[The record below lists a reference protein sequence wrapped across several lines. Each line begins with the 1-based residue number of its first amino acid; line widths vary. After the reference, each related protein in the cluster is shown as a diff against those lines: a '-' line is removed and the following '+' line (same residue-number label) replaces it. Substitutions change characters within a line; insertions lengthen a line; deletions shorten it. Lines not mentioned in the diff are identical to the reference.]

1 MCTLSYN
8 PMKRPNP
15 LKVKST
21 HLSGQLHELSRWLNY
36 TKNVVK
42 LYVYMSAR
50 KKPLW
55 IATEKNASKI
65 QFQCHNR

>member
-21 HLSGQLHELSRWLNY
+21 HRSGQSHELSRWLNY
-36 TKNVVK
+36 TKNTVK
-42 LYVYMSAR
+42 LYVYLSGW
-50 KKPLW
+50 KKLLW
-55 IATEKNASKI
+55 IATDIQASKI
-65 QFQCHNR
+65 